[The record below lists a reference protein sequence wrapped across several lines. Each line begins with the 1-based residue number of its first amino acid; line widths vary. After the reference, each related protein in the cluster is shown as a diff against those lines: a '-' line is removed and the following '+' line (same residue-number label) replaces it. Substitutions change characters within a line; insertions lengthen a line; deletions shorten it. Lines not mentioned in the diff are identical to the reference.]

1 MLKNNNKSLKR
12 PWWIHAIIIASF
24 AILSCIYFSPVL
36 DGNIVIQGDIQKFEA
51 MEYEQVQYAEYT
63 GNDIPNWNSSMF
75 SGMPGYQ
82 TAIEPQHSI
91 FTPLKSILIGRP
103 LGIERNIGVLFLYLL
118 GFYIAMLAF
127 GIDPWLALIGAL
139 AFALGSYNIIIIEAG
154 HITKAWAI
162 SMVAPILGGL
172 ALTLRASESDK
183 PWRNI
188 LWGSILFTLAL
199 GLQITFNHIQ
209 ITFYTAMVALVMGA
223 SYLIVNIKNKTL
235 KPFFISVLF
244 LLLGAGLAFGSNA
257 RNLLVNEEYA
267 KYTMRGGSDISV
279 TPDDLYHDG
288 EKSNAQTSST
298 GLNIDYAYQW
308 SYGIGETYTLLVP
321 GSFGGGSNEK
331 VGEDSESYRQLR
343 TQYAP
348 LYWGDQPFTS
358 GPMYFGAIVV
368 FLFILGL
375 FIVKGPERWWLLI
388 ATIIAI
394 IMSWGRNLPGIN
406 QWLFDNLPLYNKFR
420 TPSMALVLAN
430 VCMAIMAVLALKEI
444 FKNPDIK
451 NRRAIY
457 WSAGITGGFII
468 ICLVFKGLFPFS
480 GSADQQMAAQ
490 YGEQWPMLQDIFIKD
505 RMSLF
510 VSDSWRSI
518 LFILAAAVVLW
529 LACNDKLK
537 QKGWLIAILAALAV
551 VDLWSVDRRYLNENN
566 FTNPSRLKLTQDR
579 YDIEI
584 DAQAQANDDEDYRVI
599 NFAVNTFNDSK
610 PSAFHHQIGGYS
622 AAKLRR
628 YQDIIDFYIFH
639 HINWKVLGMLNTRYI
654 VAQNGVVQ
662 RNPEALGNCWFV
674 NEIQPV
680 SNANEEILG
689 LNSIDPAN
697 TAIVNTVEFDVD
709 VQLPKGKESYDNSD
723 AIVMEHQHPY
733 SPDHLKYTSHTS
745 SERLAVF
752 SEIYYA
758 PDWRAYIDGKPAEY
772 LRANYILRAMIV
784 PAGDHV
790 IEFKNEAPRM
800 HKLDNLTLVIS
811 LITLLLIAGG
821 ITFYYIAEKRKQA
834 E

>member
-1 MLKNNNKSLKR
+1 MKNNTNKSSKR

-24 AILSCIYFSPVL
+24 AVLSCIYFSPVL
-36 DGNIVIQGDIQKFEA
+36 DGNVVVQGDIQKSEA
-51 MEYEQVQYAEYT
+51 MGYEQMQYTEHT

-172 ALTLRASESDK
+172 TLTLRASESDK

-209 ITFYTAMVALVMGA
+209 ITFYTAIAALVMGA

-308 SYGIGETYTLLVP
+308 SYGIGETYTILVP

-331 VGEDSESYRQLR
+331 VGENSESYRQLR

-368 FLFILGL
+368 FLFILG
-375 FIVKGPERWWLLI
+375 FFVVKGPERWWLLI
-388 ATIIAI
+388 ATVIAI

-430 VCMAIMAVLALKEI
+430 VCMAIIAVLALKEI

-584 DAQAQANDDEDYRVI
+584 DAQAQANGDEDYRVI

-654 VAQNGVVQ
+654 VAQNGMVQ

-689 LNSIDPAN
+689 LNTIDPAT
-697 TAIVNTVEFDVD
+697 TAIVNTNEFDVNE
-709 VQLPKGKESYDNSD
+709 QLKDNGVYDSSD

-733 SPDHLKYTSHTS
+733 SPDYLKYTSHTS
-745 SERLAVF
+745 SDRLAVF

-772 LRANYILRAMIV
+772 LRVNYILRAMIV

>member
-1 MLKNNNKSLKR
+1 MKNNTNKSSKR

-51 MEYEQVQYAEYT
+51 MEYEQVQYAEHT

-209 ITFYTAMVALVMGA
+209 ITFYTAIAALVMGA

-308 SYGIGETYTLLVP
+308 SYGIGETYTILVP

-375 FIVKGPERWWLLI
+375 FIVKGSERWWLLI
-388 ATIIAI
+388 ATVIAI
-394 IMSWGRNLPGIN
+394 IMSWGRNLPSIN

-490 YGEQWPMLQDIFIKD
+490 YGEQWPMLQEIFIKD

-518 LFILAAAVVLW
+518 LFILVAAIVLW

-537 QKGWLIAILAALAV
+537 QKGWLIAIMAALAV

-584 DAQAQANDDEDYRVI
+584 DAQAQANGDEDYRVI

-654 VAQNGVVQ
+654 VAQNGMVQ

-689 LNSIDPAN
+689 LNTIDPAT
-697 TAIVNTVEFDVD
+697 TAIVNTNEFDVNA
-709 VQLPKGKESYDNSD
+709 QLKDNGAYDSSD

-733 SPDHLKYTSHTS
+733 SPDYLKYTSHTS
-745 SERLAVF
+745 SDRLAVF

-772 LRANYILRAMIV
+772 LRANYILRAMTV

>member
-1 MLKNNNKSLKR
+1 MKNNNKSLKR

-51 MEYEQVQYAEYT
+51 MEYEQVQYAEHT

-91 FTPLKSILIGRP
+91 FTPLKAILIGRP

-127 GIDPWLALIGAL
+127 GIDPWLALVGAL

-209 ITFYTAMVALVMGA
+209 ITFYTAIAALVMGA

-308 SYGIGETYTLLVP
+308 SYGIGETYTILVP

-689 LNSIDPAN
+689 LNTIDPAT
-697 TAIVNTVEFDVD
+697 TAIVNTNEFDVNA
-709 VQLPKGKESYDNSD
+709 QLKDNGAYDSSD

-733 SPDHLKYTSHTS
+733 SPDYLKYTSHTS
-745 SERLAVF
+745 SDRLAVF

>member
-209 ITFYTAMVALVMGA
+209 ITFYTAMAALVMGA

>member
-1 MLKNNNKSLKR
+1 MKNNTNKSSKR

-51 MEYEQVQYAEYT
+51 MEYEQVQYAEHT

-209 ITFYTAMVALVMGA
+209 ITFYTAIAALVMGA

-288 EKSNAQTSST
+288 EKGNAQTSST

-308 SYGIGETYTLLVP
+308 SYGIGETYTILVP

-375 FIVKGPERWWLLI
+375 FIVKGSERWWLLI
-388 ATIIAI
+388 ATVIAI
-394 IMSWGRNLPGIN
+394 IMSWGRNLPSIN

-490 YGEQWPMLQDIFIKD
+490 YGEQWPMLQEIFIKD

-518 LFILAAAVVLW
+518 LFILVAAIVLW

-537 QKGWLIAILAALAV
+537 QKGWLIAIMAALAV

-584 DAQAQANDDEDYRVI
+584 DAQAQANGDEDYRVI

-654 VAQNGVVQ
+654 VAQNGMVQ

-689 LNSIDPAN
+689 LNTIDPAT
-697 TAIVNTVEFDVD
+697 TAIVNTNEFDVNA
-709 VQLPKGKESYDNSD
+709 QLKDNGAYDSSD

-733 SPDHLKYTSHTS
+733 SPDYLKYTSHTS
-745 SERLAVF
+745 SDRLAVF

-772 LRANYILRAMIV
+772 LRANYILRAMTV

>member
-1 MLKNNNKSLKR
+1 
-12 PWWIHAIIIASF
+12 
-24 AILSCIYFSPVL
+24 
-36 DGNIVIQGDIQKFEA
+36 
-51 MEYEQVQYAEYT
+51 
-63 GNDIPNWNSSMF
+63 
-75 SGMPGYQ
+75 
-82 TAIEPQHSI
+82 
-91 FTPLKSILIGRP
+91 
-103 LGIERNIGVLFLYLL
+103 
-118 GFYIAMLAF
+118 
-127 GIDPWLALIGAL
+127 
-139 AFALGSYNIIIIEAG
+139 
-154 HITKAWAI
+154 
-162 SMVAPILGGL
+162 
-172 ALTLRASESDK
+172 
-183 PWRNI
+183 
-188 LWGSILFTLAL
+188 
-199 GLQITFNHIQ
+199 
-209 ITFYTAMVALVMGA
+209 
-223 SYLIVNIKNKTL
+223 
-235 KPFFISVLF
+235 
-244 LLLGAGLAFGSNA
+244 
-257 RNLLVNEEYA
+257 
-267 KYTMRGGSDISV
+267 
-279 TPDDLYHDG
+279 
-288 EKSNAQTSST
+288 
-298 GLNIDYAYQW
+298 
-308 SYGIGETYTLLVP
+308 
-321 GSFGGGSNEK
+321 
-331 VGEDSESYRQLR
+331 
-343 TQYAP
+343 
-348 LYWGDQPFTS
+348 
-358 GPMYFGAIVV
+358 
-368 FLFILGL
+368 
-375 FIVKGPERWWLLI
+375 
-388 ATIIAI
+388 
-394 IMSWGRNLPGIN
+394 
-406 QWLFDNLPLYNKFR
+406 
-420 TPSMALVLAN
+420 
-430 VCMAIMAVLALKEI
+430 
-444 FKNPDIK
+444 
-451 NRRAIY
+451 
-457 WSAGITGGFII
+457 
-468 ICLVFKGLFPFS
+468 
-480 GSADQQMAAQ
+480 
-490 YGEQWPMLQDIFIKD
+490 
-505 RMSLF
+505 
-510 VSDSWRSI
+510 
-518 LFILAAAVVLW
+518 VLW